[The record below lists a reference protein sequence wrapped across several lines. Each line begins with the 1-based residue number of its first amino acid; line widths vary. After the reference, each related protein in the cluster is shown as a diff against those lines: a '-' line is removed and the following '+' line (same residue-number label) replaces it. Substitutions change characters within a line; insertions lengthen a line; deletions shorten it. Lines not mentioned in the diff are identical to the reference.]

1 MKQKE
6 ETLQKT
12 EIAEQERPLQQVRI
26 SVRNLVEFLLRSG
39 DIDNRISRGLQLNAM
54 QEGTRIHKKLQRA
67 MGSSYSAEVPLR
79 LDVSTDRYVLTIE
92 GRADGI
98 FTRDDIPC
106 IDEIKGIYQDVAKM
120 DEPIPVHL
128 AQAKVYAAIYGM
140 KEKQEEMRVRMTYC
154 NVETE
159 EIRYFFEDYTI
170 QELRDWFLELLC
182 EYRTWA
188 DYEYEWKQI
197 RQDSLEK
204 LEFPYTYREG
214 QKELAA

>member
-1 MKQKE
+1 M
-6 ETLQKT
+6 
-12 EIAEQERPLQQVRI
+12 EIQI

-39 DIDNRISRGLQLNAM
+39 DIDNRKSGGADNAM
-54 QEGTRIHKKLQRA
+54 LEGARLHRLLQSRMGTGYLPEVSLRYLYDTEKYRI
-67 MGSSYSAEVPLR
+67 V
-79 LDVSTDRYVLTIE
+79 VE

-98 FTRDDIPC
+98 FTDESGVTV
-106 IDEIKGIYQDVAKM
+106 IDEIKTTYKDIAKLKG
-120 DEPIPVHL
+120 PNGVHL

-159 EIRYFFEDYTI
+159 EIRYFFEDYAI

-182 EYRTWA
+182 EYRIWA

-204 LEFPYTYREG
+204 
-214 QKELAA
+214 